1 MHTLNKKESFGAP
14 IAAVDAVEIMRLKV
28 TNQQKS
34 VIHAYTVD
42 ANLTVIVQY
51 VLTDPISGAEVYAD
65 YVTKALT
72 ASTLEVI
79 VFDYKVDHLRVMYH
93 TSNAGSGTK
102 TIQVTGTTSA

>member
-1 MHTLNKKESFGAP
+1 MHTLNKKESFTGS
-14 IAAVDAVEIMRLKV
+14 IAAGSAVEIMRLKV

-51 VLTDPISGAEVYAD
+51 VLTDPTTGAETYAD

-72 ASTLEVI
+72 ASTLEAI
-79 VFDYKVDHLRVMYH
+79 VFDYKVDHLRVVYH
-93 TSNAGSGTK
+93 TGGAGSGTK
-102 TIQVTGTTSA
+102 TIQVTGTTSD